1 MQYSIPMELPEAEV
15 IHRTYQ
21 QSYRNV
27 PLFWRRQIELTK
39 RLGYVET
46 FAGRRVQVAGNWRGT
61 QGWSMEST
69 SINYRI
75 QGSGADQKYLAL
87 SVLRPYITRIGA
99 VFAWELHDGI
109 YLYVPDAMVK
119 RAAVEIP
126 YLLANLPYR
135 KAWGFTPPIPLPWDC
150 KFGPSW
156 GMLKEWD
163 NG

>member
-75 QGSGADQKYLAL
+75 QGTGGDQKYLAL

-126 YLLANLPYR
+126 YLLANLPYK

-150 KFGPSW
+150 KAGRSW
-156 GMLKEWD
+156 GELKEWD